1 MNGLKLKAVP
11 HVHLVPLQQNDL
23 LISQLHQ
30 STIAESKPKSPRHIP
45 NPGCELNQLRIKRT
59 DTPTDL
65 LNVIRSNNKPR
76 AVPKPVAL
84 LSSRR
89 ASTPDEIDIWVCER
103 RETKSNTIGQI
114 VGPKNMTLQDLRKQV
129 LFEFLEC
136 PKHFRFI
143 HENGEKVNKSLERS
157 LKVSGFLPRVSIVA
171 RKKTSPSAVTQLQ
184 PIGFRKS
191 SIPIGN
197 EYSVVGKSKVAN
209 SI

>member
-45 NPGCELNQLRIKRT
+45 NP